1 MVGSVWFPG
10 PPVNGDYAVHT
21 AIEDVGGYYISQD
34 VEGALQEIGQAVG
47 SGGGGGGG
55 GGGTNY
61 SGLLATSKALS
72 VFVGSVGN
80 NITATQIPTGTTP
93 IVPASFFLLG
103 SDYGVPGSQWEIY
116 AGGFSSLFIGS
127 VAWPGPAPFTWPANT
142 VVFNQAG
149 GLRAGTLLFPSNK
162 DLFTGADLSPNLYS
176 DGTVIRTVE
185 AFTFTT
191 TQMPARYFIA

>member
-21 AIEDVGGYYISQD
+21 AIEDVGGYYVSQD
-34 VEGALQEIGQAVG
+34 VEGALQELGQAVG

-55 GGGTNY
+55 TSY
-61 SGLLATSKALS
+61 SGLIATSKALS
-72 VFVGSVGN
+72 SFVGAVGN
-80 NITATQIPTGTTP
+80 NITATQLPTGTTP

-116 AGGFSSLFIGS
+116 AGGFSSLFIGA

-142 VVFNQAG
+142 IVFNQAG
-149 GLRAGTLLFPSNK
+149 GLAAGTLLFPGNK
-162 DLFTGADLSPNLYS
+162 GVAGEALSPNLYS

-191 TQMPARYFIA
+191 TQTPSRYFIAG